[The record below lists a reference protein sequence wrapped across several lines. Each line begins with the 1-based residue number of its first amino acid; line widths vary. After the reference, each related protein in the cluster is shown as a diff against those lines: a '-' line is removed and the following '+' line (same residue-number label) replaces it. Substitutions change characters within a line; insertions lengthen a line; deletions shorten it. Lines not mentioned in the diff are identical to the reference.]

1 MSEFHNPPKK
11 VSPYYHIN
19 TFRSCYEKLYNT
31 VDSSAEL
38 GVVKT
43 NIQTSIKSNIQAS
56 LNEANKITPEVVRS
70 AAELLKPDKSDVSSA
85 QMCSNTHLRSSTT
98 TSRPYSGRMWY
109 MAVLP
114 KKFLSAHFC
123 L

>member
-1 MSEFHNPPKK
+1 M
-11 VSPYYHIN
+11 
-19 TFRSCYEKLYNT
+19 EKLYNT

-70 AAELLKPDKSDVSSA
+70 AAELLKPDKSDVSQLFSSDVFKHAPQILYDHIAAIFRSYVVHGSIQRNSCLLISA
-85 QMCSNTHLRSSTT
+85 SDKGAAQ
-98 TSRPYSGRMWY
+98 RPEETGQ
-109 MAVLP
+109 LP
-114 KKFLSAHFC
+114 CHC
-123 L
+123 RR